1 MNKQQQEEEE
11 HTFDL
16 VVIGTGTAAST
27 TASKCS
33 SAGWSVAIID
43 SLPFG
48 GTCALRGCDPKKVLV
63 EAARIIDSNQ
73 RHKNKG
79 IIGSEAV
86 HIKWSDLIRFKRTFT
101 DPFPKNREDGYINA
115 GIVPFH
121 GHARFIG
128 PTTVKVEKV
137 HNNSNNNDNTSILDA
152 RHILIATGSKPMNLN
167 VPGSENII
175 TSDQF
180 LDFGYDSLPDRIVF
194 VGGGYISFEFAHIA
208 ARAGAKVTI
217 LHRGKQPLEH
227 FDPDLVNSLVQR
239 SRDIGIDV
247 RLRSELK
254 SIDKSSSI
262 LSSSSSTTTGSSG
275 HSNKL
280 IVHYSSPSFSS
291 LDNSKHSG
299 NNDEKSSSK
308 LEADMVVHGA
318 GREPNIDTLDLNAA
332 GIEYT
337 RRGITVNEYLQ
348 SVSNPA
354 VYAAG
359 DAAANMGLPLTPVAS
374 YDGAVAANNI
384 IKRNTLKSNYTGLP
398 SVVFTIPPIV
408 SVGMQEKEAKEKGL
422 RVKINYQDTSG
433 WASNR
438 RVGETCAAFKV
449 LVDEDTNKILGAHI
463 LGPHADEI
471 INIFS
476 IAIRLGLTTKDL
488 NDPILY
494 TYPTNSS
501 DILYMLY

>member
-1 MNKQQQEEEE
+1 MNKEE

-16 VVIGTGTAAST
+16 IVIGTGTAAST
-27 TASKCS
+27 AASECR

-43 SLPFG
+43 SLSFG

-63 EAARIIDSNQ
+63 EAAKIIDSNQ
-73 RHKNKG
+73 RHENKG
-79 IIGSEAV
+79 ITGSEGV

-101 DPFPKNREDGYINA
+101 DPFPKHREDGYINA
-115 GIVPFH
+115 EIVPFH

-128 PTTVKVEKV
+128 PTTVKVEVDKDT
-137 HNNSNNNDNTSILDA
+137 NKNNNTILNGK
-152 RHILIATGSKPMNLN
+152 HILIATGSKPINLN

-180 LDFGYDSLPDRIVF
+180 LELGDGNLPDRIVF

-227 FDPDLVNSLVQR
+227 FDPDLVNRLVQR

-247 RLRSELK
+247 RLQAAVK
-254 SIDKSSSI
+254 SIDKSSSLS
-262 LSSSSSTTTGSSG
+262 LSSSSMTTFNGDG
-275 HSNKL
+275 RNKL
-280 IVHYSSPSFSS
+280 VVHYSS
-291 LDNSKHSG
+291 
-299 NNDEKSSSK
+299 SSSDISK
-308 LEADMVVHGA
+308 KNKRNSDEMASTVETDMVVHGA
-318 GREPNIDTLDLNAA
+318 GREPNINGLDLMDA
-332 GIEYT
+332 GDVKYT
-337 RRGITVNEYLQ
+337 HRGVTVNEYLQ

-359 DAAANMGLPLTPVAS
+359 DVAANMGLPLTPVAS
-374 YDGAVAANNI
+374 YDGAVVANNL
-384 IKRNTLKSNYTGLP
+384 IKGNTLKSNYNGLP
-398 SVVFTIPPIV
+398 SVVFTIPPLV
-408 SVGMQEKEAKEKGL
+408 SVGMQEKEAKDQGL
-422 RVKINYQDTSG
+422 RFKTKYEDTSS
-433 WASNR
+433 WASSR
-438 RVGETCAAFKV
+438 RVGETCAGFKV
-449 LVDEDTNKILGAHI
+449 LVEEDTNRIIGAHI
-463 LGPHADEI
+463 LGPHAEEI

-501 DILYMLY
+501 DILYML

>member
-1 MNKQQQEEEE
+1 MNKQEEEQ

-16 VVIGTGTAAST
+16 IVIGTGTAAST
-27 TASKCS
+27 TASECS

-63 EAARIIDSNQ
+63 EAAKVIDSNQ
-73 RHKNKG
+73 RHENKG

-86 HIKWSDLIRFKRTFT
+86 HIKWPDLIRFKRTFT
-101 DPFPKNREDGYINA
+101 DPFPKNREDGYIRA

-121 GHARFIG
+121 GHARFIS
-128 PTTVKVEKV
+128 PTTVKVEVHKV
-137 HNNSNNNDNTSILDA
+137 SNNNNNNTILNG

-167 VPGSENII
+167 IPGSENII

-180 LDFGYDSLPDRIVF
+180 LELRDNNLPDRIVF

-217 LHRGKQPLEH
+217 IHRGKQPLEH
-227 FDPDLVNSLVQR
+227 FDPDLVNRLVQR

-247 RLRSELK
+247 ILQAAVK
-254 SIDKSSSI
+254 SIDKSSSSSTTTNFNNEDRNK
-262 LSSSSSTTTGSSG
+262 LVVHYSSSSSSDLSKENKQKSDDDMTT
-275 HSNKL
+275 
-280 IVHYSSPSFSS
+280 
-291 LDNSKHSG
+291 
-299 NNDEKSSSK
+299 SSSTAV
-308 LEADMVVHGA
+308 EADMVVHGA
-318 GREPNIDTLDLNAA
+318 GREPNIDGLNLADA
-332 GIEYT
+332 GGVQYT
-337 RRGITVNEYLQ
+337 HRGITVNEYLQ

-359 DAAANMGLPLTPVAS
+359 DVVANMGLPLTPVAS
-374 YDGAVAANNI
+374 YDGAVVANNL
-384 IKRNTLKSNYTGLP
+384 IKGNTMKSNYTGLP
-398 SVVFTIPPIV
+398 SVVFTIPPLV
-408 SVGMQEKEAKEKGL
+408 SVGMQEKEAKDQRL
-422 RVKINYQDTSG
+422 RFKIKHEDTSG
-433 WASNR
+433 WVSFR

-449 LVDEDTNKILGAHI
+449 LIEEDTNQILGAHI
-463 LGPHADEI
+463 LGPHAEEI

-476 IAIRLGLTTKDL
+476 LAIRLGLTTKDL

-501 DILYMLY
+501 DILYML

>member
-1 MNKQQQEEEE
+1 MNKEE

-16 VVIGTGTAAST
+16 IVIGTGTAAST
-27 TASKCS
+27 TALECR

-63 EAARIIDSNQ
+63 EAAKIIDSNQ
-73 RHKNKG
+73 RHENKG
-79 IIGSEAV
+79 ITGSEGV

-101 DPFPKNREDGYINA
+101 DPFPKHREDGYINA
-115 GIVPFH
+115 EIVPFH

-128 PTTVKVEKV
+128 PTTVKVEVDKDT
-137 HNNSNNNDNTSILDA
+137 NNNNTILNGK
-152 RHILIATGSKPMNLN
+152 HILIATGSKPINLN
-167 VPGSENII
+167 VPGSDNVI

-180 LDFGYDSLPDRIVF
+180 LELGDDNLPDRIVF

-227 FDPDLVNSLVQR
+227 FDPDLVNKLVQR

-247 RLRSELK
+247 RLQTAVK
-254 SIDKSSSI
+254 GIDKSSSLS
-262 LSSSSSTTTGSSG
+262 LSSSSMTTFNGDG
-275 HSNKL
+275 RNKL
-280 IVHYSSPSFSS
+280 VVHYSS
-291 LDNSKHSG
+291 
-299 NNDEKSSSK
+299 SSSDISK
-308 LEADMVVHGA
+308 KNKQNSDEMASTLEADMVVHGA
-318 GREPNIDTLDLNAA
+318 GREPNINGLDLMDA
-332 GIEYT
+332 GDVKYT
-337 RRGITVNEYLQ
+337 HRGITVNEYLQ
-348 SVSNPA
+348 SISNPA

-359 DAAANMGLPLTPVAS
+359 DVAANMGLPLTPVAS
-374 YDGAVAANNI
+374 YDGAVVANNL
-384 IKRNTLKSNYTGLP
+384 IKGNTLKSNYNGLP
-398 SVVFTIPPIV
+398 SVVFTIPPLV
-408 SVGMQEKEAKEKGL
+408 SVGMQEKEAKDQGL
-422 RVKINYQDTSG
+422 RFKTKYEDTSS
-433 WASNR
+433 WASSR
-438 RVGETCAAFKV
+438 RVGETCTGFKV
-449 LVDEDTNKILGAHI
+449 LVEEDTNRILGAHI
-463 LGPHADEI
+463 LGPHAEEI

-501 DILYMLY
+501 DILYML

>member
-1 MNKQQQEEEE
+1 MDKEE

-16 VVIGTGTAAST
+16 IVIGTGTAAST
-27 TASKCS
+27 TASECS

-48 GTCALRGCDPKKVLV
+48 GTCALRGCDPKKILV
-63 EAARIIDSNQ
+63 EAAKIIDSNQ
-73 RHKNKG
+73 RHENKG
-79 IIGSEAV
+79 IIGSAGV
-86 HIKWSDLIRFKRTFT
+86 HIKWSDLIHFKRTFT
-101 DPFPKNREDGYINA
+101 DPFPKYREDGYINS

-128 PTTVKVEKV
+128 PTTVKVDNA
-137 HNNSNNNDNTSILDA
+137 NNTILNGK
-152 RHILIATGSKPMNLN
+152 HILIATGSKPMNLN

-180 LDFGYDSLPDRIVF
+180 LELGDDNLPDRIVF

-227 FDPDLVNSLVQR
+227 FDPDLVNRLVQR

-247 RLRSELK
+247 RLQAAVN
-254 SIDKSSSI
+254 SIDKSSS
-262 LSSSSSTTTGSSG
+262 LLSSSTTLNDVGRNQLMVYYTSASDISKKNKQNSDEVISTVE
-275 HSNKL
+275 SN
-280 IVHYSSPSFSS
+280 
-291 LDNSKHSG
+291 
-299 NNDEKSSSK
+299 
-308 LEADMVVHGA
+308 MVVHGA
-318 GREPNIDTLDLNAA
+318 GREPNIHGLDLMEA
-332 GIEYT
+332 GGVEYT
-337 RRGITVNEYLQ
+337 HQGIMVNEYLQ

-354 VYAAG
+354 IYAAG
-359 DAAANMGLPLTPVAS
+359 DVAANKGLPLTPVAS
-374 YDGAVAANNI
+374 YDGSIVANNL
-384 IKRNTLKSNYTGLP
+384 IKGNTLKSNYIGLP
-398 SVVFTIPPIV
+398 SVVFTIPPLV
-408 SVGMQEKEAKEKGL
+408 SVGLQEKEAKDQGL
-422 RVKINYQDTSG
+422 RFRIKHEDSSG
-433 WASNR
+433 WASSR

-449 LVDEDTNKILGAHI
+449 LVEEDTNRILGAHI
-463 LGPHADEI
+463 LGPHAEEV

-476 IAIRLGLTTKDL
+476 IAIRLGLTTRDL

-501 DILYMLY
+501 DILYML